1 MKTLVQYIQEELAV
15 ATPANTIGVGNPQ
28 TPGLSL
34 VPGDV
39 EGSEPGSGDLLVVKK
54 KKKKNK

>member
-1 MKTLVQYIQEELAV
+1 MKTLAQYIREEFAA
-15 ATPANTIGVGNPQ
+15 ATPANTMGMGNPQ
-28 TPGLSL
+28 APGLSP

-39 EGSEPGSGDLLVVKK
+39 EGSEPGSGDLLTVKK